1 MAGRTNSKGEKYSR
15 SYKITALTFSKWLSF
30 KKHFMKLKL
39 FLLGI
44 SCSLF
49 TSINAQT
56 QEQEIEAV
64 KTVCNYYM
72 DGGTNGDSVLFSK
85 AFSPGGQMQYMRND
99 TLVVVSLKDFM
110 ARMRNSGQKT
120 NRKTKIES
128 VQVFG
133 NAATA
138 KLTIEYSTFYFHDIM
153 SLLKTK
159 DGWKIVSKIFYRE
172 NKPKTSQ

>member
-1 MAGRTNSKGEKYSR
+1 MPGSVSLKENT
-15 SYKITALTFSKWLSF
+15 
-30 KKHFMKLKL
+30 MKL
-39 FLLGI
+39 FLLL
-44 SCSLF
+44 SCWSVV
-49 TSINAQT
+49 TTVKAQT
-56 QEQEIEAV
+56 PEQEIEAV
-64 KTVCNYYM
+64 KTVCNYYL

-110 ARMRNSGQKT
+110 ARMPHSLKKT
-120 NRKTKIES
+120 NRTTKIES

-138 KLTIEYSTFYFHDIM
+138 KLTIEYPTFFFHDIM

-159 DGWKIVSKIFYRE
+159 DGWKIVGKIFYRE
-172 NKPKTSQ
+172 MKK